1 MDIRGWAL
9 QIADNHIGRT
19 QKNGGF
25 IGNNAMHTPVFKIMA
40 HPTIKQDVASKKN
53 REGVARKTIPHPA
66 LRRCAPLT
74 APYSR
79 FALKGGRI
87 CGKGRCCYGC

>member
-1 MDIRGWAL
+1 MDIRGRAL
-9 QIADNHIGRT
+9 QIADNHISRT
-19 QKNGGF
+19 QKIGGF

-40 HPTIKQDVASKKN
+40 HPTIKQDVASKEN

-79 FALKGGRI
+79 FALKGRRI
-87 CGKGRCCYGC
+87 CGK